1 MYTDK
6 LPIGNSCGCKRN
18 TGTFPGPLNLI
29 NIIEQLTEEKL
40 FTINVQCTEIIAL
53 LHINYQ
59 LVINDNKQI
68 L

>member
-6 LPIGNSCGCKRN
+6 LPIGPDLCGCKRN
-18 TGTFPGPLNLI
+18 TGTCPGPLNLI

-53 LHINYQ
+53 L
-59 LVINDNKQI
+59 VINDNKQI
-68 L
+68 V